1 MSTAAFSLFFSL
13 LALAALAG
21 AVAVGVLAVGLRGG
35 RGDGL
40 RYEVGRIGLP
50 VAWVVAT
57 VTTLG
62 SLYYSKVVG
71 FPPCELCWYQRIA
84 VYPLVVILGTALVR
98 RDAAGVRP
106 YALGLCLVGLPVS
119 IYHSWIQWFPPDEGT
134 SFCTLDAP
142 CTAKYVFELG
152 FVTLPFMAGCAFV
165 SIIAFLLATRWAFPP
180 ASAGEQND
188 HDDHAHPVPHPEPLV
203 PETAP

>member
-1 MSTAAFSLFFSL
+1 MTTAAFSLFFSL

-21 AVAVGVLAVGLRGG
+21 AAAVGVLAVGLRGE

-40 RYEVGRIGLP
+40 RYEVGRLGLP
-50 VAWVVAT
+50 VAWVIAA
-57 VTTLG
+57 VTTVG

-84 VYPLVVILGTALVR
+84 VYPLVVVLGTALVR

-106 YALGLCLVGLPVS
+106 YAIGPCLVGLPVS
-119 IYHSWIQWFPPDEGT
+119 IYHSWIQWFPPDAGT

-165 SIIAFLLATRWAFPP
+165 GIIAFLLATRWAFPP
-180 ASAGEQND
+180 ASAV
-188 HDDHAHPVPHPEPLV
+188 DDGYDDADARSPEPLV
-203 PETAP
+203 PETTS

>member
-21 AVAVGVLAVGLRGG
+21 AAAVGVLAVGLRGE
-35 RGDGL
+35 RWDGL

-50 VAWVVAT
+50 VAWAVAT
-57 VTTLG
+57 VTTVG

-84 VYPLVVILGTALVR
+84 IYPMVVILGIALVR

-106 YALGLCLVGLPVS
+106 YALGPCLVGLPVS

-152 FVTLPFMAGCAFV
+152 FVTLPFMAGCALL
-165 SIIAFLLATRWAFPP
+165 SIIAFVLATRWAYPP
-180 ASAGEQND
+180 AAGYDE
-188 HDDHAHPVPHPEPLV
+188 HDEHDEHHAASPEPLV

>member
-1 MSTAAFSLFFSL
+1 MTTAAFSLFFAL

-21 AVAVGVLAVGLRGG
+21 AAAVGVLALGPRSE

-50 VAWVVAT
+50 VAWVIAT

-84 VYPLVVILGTALVR
+84 VYPMVVILGTALVR

-106 YALGLCLVGLPVS
+106 YAIGPCLVGLPVS

-165 SIIAFLLATRWAFPP
+165 SIIAFLLATRWAHRSL
-180 ASAGEQND
+180 AADD
-188 HDDHAHPVPHPEPLV
+188 HDEHAHHVPDPEPLV